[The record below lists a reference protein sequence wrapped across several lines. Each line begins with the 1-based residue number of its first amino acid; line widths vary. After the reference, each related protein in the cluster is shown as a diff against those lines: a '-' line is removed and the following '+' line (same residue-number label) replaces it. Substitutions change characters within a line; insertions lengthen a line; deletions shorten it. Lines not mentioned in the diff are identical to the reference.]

1 MPPRNAA
8 SLISLYVHG
17 FDSWQARTRLRNL
30 DVWAEAVAEREQT
43 NHLLAWCNPLGNP
56 LALIIRH
63 EICRPANHPT
73 SGRGGCTP
81 FYNQHI
87 IHPASKPLSNTHK
100 IILPRRRQCPTS
112 IASDL
117 CPRLLPY
124 PALDSCCC
132 FSVNPPRMLHI
143 LLMYPT
149 QHLSHLSLLHST
161 MIDDRSA
168 HRVWLMFAHKHT
180 YT

>member
-1 MPPRNAA
+1 MGGSCSRERANEPSPSMMQPSRKPSCINHKTWNLPPCQPP
-8 SLISLYVHG
+8 H
-17 FDSWQARTRLRNL
+17 FW
-30 DVWAEAVAEREQT
+30 E
-43 NHLLAWCNPLGNP
+43 
-56 LALIIRH
+56 
-63 EICRPANHPT
+63 
-73 SGRGGCTP
+73 GGCTP